1 LLGEHLGQLL
11 AIAWSITVSVL
22 VLRSG
27 MLPRWAGWT
36 GLAASL
42 LCLTG
47 QGDILATAI
56 PGFPV
61 WDLGG
66 LLASTLWGLW
76 VIALGVAVLRGP
88 IRRPVDDPIT
98 ATALATP
105 RADPA

>member
-1 LLGEHLGQLL
+1 VLGEHLGQLL

-36 GLAASL
+36 GLIASL
-42 LCLTG
+42 LYLTSH
-47 QGDILATAI
+47 GDILATAI

-66 LLASTLWGLW
+66 LLGSTLWVCGCSPW
-76 VIALGVAVLRGP
+76 AWPCCEVRSAAVGD
-88 IRRPVDDPIT
+88 PVT
-98 ATALATP
+98 ATAPATP
-105 RADPA
+105 